1 MKFTYGFERNDFS
14 MDGSIMKRLDAL
26 EFETILKNSSAP
38 NEIDQKKPMS
48 LLLEIKD
55 SVYFS

>member
-55 SVYFS
+55 FV